1 MEYWKN
7 ITITLPG
14 HDLKKIA
21 DQLIELN
28 VLSVSIQDLRDN
40 KESDWFH
47 HYDKSL
53 KMSGETHS
61 ISILY
66 NGKILSED
74 MVQDIKNHLKIDKI
88 HIVKEKIIQDQDW
101 LLQSQARFPGIKISN
116 NLQIVPPWQKIKN
129 KSIINVILNPGAGFG
144 TGSHPTTKLCINW
157 IEENNITNKSL
168 IDYGSGSG
176 ILAIVAKLHGA
187 SKVVGAEIDKKAID
201 NALQNCK
208 MNNIQLPFIDLNKTS
223 IYKKFDILIANILSN
238 TLIQLSTTFKTL
250 AKKKIILSGILDKQV
265 PNVINAYSDWI
276 ILKQKKN
283 LEGWNLLEGEIIA

>member
-7 ITITLPG
+7 ITIALPG
-14 HDLKKIA
+14 HNLKEVA

-47 HYDKSL
+47 YYDRSI

-66 NGKILSED
+66 DGKILSKD

-88 HIVKEKIIQDQDW
+88 HIINEKIIQDQDW
-101 LLQSQARFPGIKISN
+101 LLRSQAQFPGIKISN
-116 NLQIVPPWQKIKN
+116 NLQIIPPWQKIKN
-129 KSIINVILNPGAGFG
+129 KSITNVIINPGTGFG
-144 TGSHPTTKLCINW
+144 TGSHPTTKLCLNW
-157 IEENNITNKSL
+157 LEVNNINSKSL

-187 SKVVGAEIDKKAID
+187 DNVVGADIDKKAID
-201 NALQNCK
+201 NAMQNCK
-208 MNNIQLPFIDLNKTS
+208 TNNIQIPLIDLNKTN
-223 IYKKFDILIANILSN
+223 IYEKFDILIANILSN

-250 AKKKIILSGILDKQV
+250 AKEKIILSGILDKQI

-276 ILKQKKN
+276 ILRQTKN
-283 LEGWNLLEGEIIA
+283 LEGWNLLEGEL